1 MADTE
6 ITVSVITVCKNSE
19 KTIEKSIQSLVDQ
32 TYPHIE
38 YIVIDG
44 DSTDG
49 TQAIVSSYGDRVTHF
64 ISEPDNGIYSAMN
77 KGIQIASGNW
87 LFFLNSDDYLFD
99 TNVIQDLV
107 LFSTEHPEYD
117 FIYGDH
123 QARFSFDKSSI
134 HQPAPPDQV
143 LKEMVC
149 LGECFIQPAS
159 FFKAQLFHQ
168 LGLFNESYKIAAD
181 YEWFARLLQDQTLQ
195 LAYYPRVIVSY
206 AHGGASSHIRPL
218 FEEVF
223 AIQNQVP
230 LYQEPEWLNQRLVE
244 LQKSFIDKYD
254 RLEKTHHLSQKR
266 EQRILY
272 LESQEDA
279 LQAQVSALQEKLEH
293 SRRRNLIRRVWR
305 KLRSLASN

>member
-1 MADTE
+1 MK
-6 ITVSVITVCKNSE
+6 VSVITVCKNSE
-19 KTIEKSIQSLVDQ
+19 KTIERAIQSLVTQ

-49 TQAIVSSYGDRVTHF
+49 TKLIVERYGDRITHF

-77 KGIQIASGNW
+77 KGIQLATGD
-87 LFFLNSDDYLFD
+87 LLYFLNSDDYLFD
-99 TNVIQDLV
+99 ANVIQDMIQFLAN
-107 LFSTEHPEYD
+107 HPEYD

-123 QARFSFDKSSI
+123 EARFNFGKSSI
-134 HQPAPPDQV
+134 HKPAPPNQI

-159 FFKAQLFHQ
+159 FFKANLFQ
-168 LGLFNESYKIAAD
+168 KLGLFSESYKIAGD
-181 YEWFARLLQDQTLQ
+181 YEWFARLLQDNALH
-195 LAYYPRVIVSY
+195 LGYYPRTIVSY
-206 AHGGASSHIRPL
+206 AHGGASSQIRPL

-230 LYQEPEWLNQRLVE
+230 LYQEPDWLNQRLVE

-254 RLEKTHHLSQKR
+254 RLEKTHQLSQKR
-266 EQRILY
+266 EQRIIY
-272 LESQEDA
+272 LESQEDS
-279 LQAQVSALQEKLEH
+279 LQAQVSALRDELGILKTGG
-293 SRRRNLIRRVWR
+293 LIGRIWR
-305 KLRSLASN
+305 KLKRLTSN

>member
-1 MADTE
+1 MK
-6 ITVSVITVCKNSE
+6 VSVITVCKNSE
-19 KTIEKSIQSLVDQ
+19 KTIERAIQSLVVQ

-44 DSTDG
+44 DSTDE
-49 TQAIVSSYGDRVTHF
+49 TKLIVDRYGDRVTHF

-77 KGIQIASGNW
+77 KGIQLATGE
-87 LFFLNSDDYLFD
+87 LLYFLNSDDYLFD
-99 TNVIQDLV
+99 ANVIQDVIHFLAD
-107 LFSTEHPEYD
+107 HPEYD

-123 QARFSFDKSSI
+123 EARFNFGKSSL
-134 HQPAPPDQV
+134 HKPAPPNQI

-159 FFKAQLFHQ
+159 FFKADLFQ
-168 LGLFNESYKIAAD
+168 KLGLFNEAYKIAAD
-181 YEWFARLLQDQTLQ
+181 YEWFARLLQDNALQ
-195 LAYYPRVIVSY
+195 LGYYPRTLVSY

-244 LQKSFIDKYD
+244 LQKSFINKYD
-254 RLEKTHHLSQKR
+254 RLEKTHQLSQKR
-266 EQRILY
+266 EQRIIY
-272 LESQEDA
+272 LESQEDS
-279 LQAQVSALQEKLEH
+279 LQAQVSALKTELETLKAGGLIQRFWQKLK
-293 SRRRNLIRRVWR
+293 R
-305 KLRSLASN
+305 LASN

>member
-1 MADTE
+1 MK
-6 ITVSVITVCKNSE
+6 VSVITVCKNSE
-19 KTIEKSIQSLVDQ
+19 KTIERSIQSLMAQ
-32 TYPHIE
+32 TYSQIE

-44 DSTDG
+44 DSTDE
-49 TQAIVSSYGDRVTHF
+49 TKSIVSQYGDRVTHF

-77 KGIQIASGNW
+77 KGIQLAAGK
-87 LFFLNSDDYLFD
+87 LLYFLNSDDYLFD
-99 TNVIQDLV
+99 ANVIQDV
-107 LFSTEHPEYD
+107 VYFTAEHSEYD

-123 QARFSFDKSSI
+123 EARFNFGKSSI
-134 HQPAPPDQV
+134 HKPASPNQI

-159 FFKAQLFHQ
+159 FFKAELFQ
-168 LGLFNESYKIAAD
+168 RLGLFSEAYQIAAD
-181 YEWFARLLQDQTLQ
+181 YEWFTRLLQDQTLQ
-195 LAYYPRVIVSY
+195 LGYYPRTLVSY

-254 RLEKTHHLSQKR
+254 RLEKTHQLSQKR
-266 EQRILY
+266 EQRIIY
-272 LESQEDA
+272 LESQEDS
-279 LQAQVSALQEKLEH
+279 LQAQVSALRDELETLKAGAL
-293 SRRRNLIRRVWR
+293 RRRIWR
-305 KLRSLASN
+305 KLKRLISN

>member
-1 MADTE
+1 MK
-6 ITVSVITVCKNSE
+6 VSVITVCKNSE
-19 KTIEKSIQSLVDQ
+19 KTLERSIQSLMAQ
-32 TYPHIE
+32 TYPDIE

-49 TQAIVSSYGDRVTHF
+49 TKEIIEQYGDRVTHF

-77 KGIQIASGNW
+77 KGIKMVSGS
-87 LFFLNSDDYLFD
+87 LLYFLNSDDYLFD
-99 TNVIQDLV
+99 AKVIQDV
-107 LFSTEHPEYD
+107 VHFVVNHPAYD

-123 QARFSFDKSSI
+123 EARFNFGKSSI
-134 HQPAPPDQV
+134 HKPAPPNQI

-159 FFKAQLFHQ
+159 FFKTNLFQ
-168 LGLFNESYKIAAD
+168 KLGLFSEAYQIAAD

-195 LAYYPRVIVSY
+195 LGYYPRTIVSY

-230 LYQEPEWLNQRLVE
+230 LYQEPAWIHQRLVE

-254 RLEKTHHLSQKR
+254 RLEKTHQLSQKR
-266 EQRILY
+266 EQRIIY
-272 LESQEDA
+272 LEAQEDA
-279 LQAQVSALQEKLEH
+279 LQAQVSALRNELETLKT
-293 SRRRNLIRRVWR
+293 RGLTGRIWR
-305 KLRSLASN
+305 KLKRLVSN

>member
-1 MADTE
+1 MK
-6 ITVSVITVCKNSE
+6 VSVITVCKNSAA
-19 KTIEKSIQSLVDQ
+19 TIDKAIHSLVTQ
-32 TYPHIE
+32 TYPNIE

-49 TQAIVSSYGDRVTHF
+49 TKEIIKTYHDRITHF
-64 ISEPDNGIYSAMN
+64 ISEPDRGIYAAMN
-77 KGIQIASGNW
+77 KGIQLATGD
-87 LFFLNSDDYLFD
+87 LLYFLNSDDYLFD
-99 TNVIQDLV
+99 PSVIQDIV
-107 LFSTEHPEYD
+107 QFSIDNPQYD

-123 QARFSFDKSSI
+123 EARFNFGKSSI
-134 HQPAPPDQV
+134 HKPAPPDQI

-159 FFKAQLFHQ
+159 FFKAHLFQ
-168 LGLFNESYKIAAD
+168 RLGLFDETYKIAAD

-195 LAYYPRVIVSY
+195 LGYISRTIVSY

-230 LYQEPEWLNQRLVE
+230 LYQEPEWINQRLIE

-254 RLEKTHHLSQKR
+254 RLEKTRHLSQKR
-266 EQRILY
+266 EQRIIY

-279 LQAQVSALQEKLEH
+279 LQAQVGELRSELERLQ
-293 SRRRNLIRRVWR
+293 SSNLIRRILR
-305 KLRSLASN
+305 KIKRLTSH

>member
-1 MADTE
+1 MK
-6 ITVSVITVCKNSE
+6 VSVITVCKNAE
-19 KTIEKSIQSLVDQ
+19 KTIERAIQSLVAQ
-32 TYPHIE
+32 TYPQIK

-49 TQAIVSSYGDRVTHF
+49 TKLIVERYGDRVTHF

-77 KGIQIASGNW
+77 KGIQLATGD
-87 LFFLNSDDYLFD
+87 LLYFLNSDDYLFD
-99 TNVIQDLV
+99 ANVIHDVVQFLADR
-107 LFSTEHPEYD
+107 PEYD

-123 QARFSFDKSSI
+123 EARFNFGKSSI
-134 HQPAPPDQV
+134 HKPAPPDHI

-159 FFKAQLFHQ
+159 FFKADLFQ
-168 LGLFNESYKIAAD
+168 KLGLFSEAYKIAAD
-181 YEWFARLLQDQTLQ
+181 YEWFARLLQDNTLK
-195 LAYYPRVIVSY
+195 LGYYPRTIVSY

-230 LYQEPEWLNQRLVE
+230 LYQEPEWLNQRMLE

-254 RLEKTHHLSQKR
+254 RLEKTHQLSQKR
-266 EQRILY
+266 EQRIIY
-272 LESQEDA
+272 LESQEDS
-279 LQAQVSALQEKLEH
+279 LQAQVSALRSELETLKAGG
-293 SRRRNLIRRVWR
+293 LIRRIWR
-305 KLRSLASN
+305 KIKRLASN